1 MRTSSKTIEYA
12 ALFLLGG
19 LAYVFIEILFRGF
32 SHISMFALGGICFIL
47 CGGINE
53 ILSWDTPLFI
63 QMGICCIIIT
73 VLEFIFG
80 VVLNIWLGLQIW
92 DYSGMPLNIM
102 GQICLPFTVAWYFL
116 SAAAIILD
124 DYIRYWLFGEE
135 KPRYTLF

>member
-53 ILSWDTPLFI
+53 IL
-63 QMGICCIIIT
+63 
-73 VLEFIFG
+73 
-80 VVLNIWLGLQIW
+80 
-92 DYSGMPLNIM
+92 
-102 GQICLPFTVAWYFL
+102 
-116 SAAAIILD
+116 
-124 DYIRYWLFGEE
+124 
-135 KPRYTLF
+135 

>member
-1 MRTSSKTIEYA
+1 
-12 ALFLLGG
+12 
-19 LAYVFIEILFRGF
+19 
-32 SHISMFALGGICFIL
+32 
-47 CGGINE
+47 
-53 ILSWDTPLFI
+53 
-63 QMGICCIIIT
+63 MGICCIIIT